1 MSELLLKIYE
11 NVIRYEKEAISME
24 KRVTEKVDRI
34 GKPYEGK
41 LDIEELETMQDIIFD
56 IALTAEQEG
65 FQLGVKYLAKLLAEC
80 LS

>member
-11 NVIRYEKEAISME
+11 NVIRYEEEAISME
-24 KRVTEKVDRI
+24 KRITGEVDRLT
-34 GKPYEGK
+34 KPYARK
-41 LDIEELETMQDIIFD
+41 LDIKELETMQDIIFD

>member
-11 NVIRYEKEAISME
+11 NVIRYEEEAISME
-24 KRVTEKVDRI
+24 KRITEEVDRI
-34 GKPYEGK
+34 TKPYEGK

-65 FQLGVKYLAKLLAEC
+65 FQLGVKYLAKLLTEC